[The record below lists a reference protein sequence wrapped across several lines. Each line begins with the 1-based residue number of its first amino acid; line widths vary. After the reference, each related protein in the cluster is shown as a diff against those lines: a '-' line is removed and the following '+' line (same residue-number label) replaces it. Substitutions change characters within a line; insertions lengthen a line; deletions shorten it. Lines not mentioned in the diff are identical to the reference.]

1 MFERQ
6 NQPTYQSTNP
16 ATNPSTYQQTN
27 QRVAYF
33 NGNFVPENE
42 VRVPFRDRSFLYGDG
57 CFDMTRTF
65 NGRPFKVAEHIDR
78 FYRSLAYLRIDIGMT
93 AAQMIEV
100 THEVVRRNAH
110 LLGQGQDWW
119 VGQRVSRGV
128 KSVGDGMDPWEHM
141 GANVVVDCMPLPF
154 KARAEHYRDGI
165 RVIVPSVRRT
175 PPGSLSPR
183 VKTHNYLNMIMAD
196 MEARERDA
204 QAWAVLLDENGNL
217 CEGMGSNI
225 FVVKDGRLATPQG
238 RYVLEGVSRQTVI
251 DLARADGMEVVERDI
266 DLYNAYTA
274 DEVFLTSTS
283 LCLCPVAKVNHAVVG
298 AGEVPGPVVKRLL
311 AAYSKLVDCDIEEQY
326 LRQL

>member
-1 MFERQ
+1 MAKR
-6 NQPTYQSTNP
+6 S
-16 ATNPSTYQQTN
+16 N
-27 QRVAYF
+27 QRIAYF
-33 NGNFVPENE
+33 NGSYVPEAE

-93 AAQMIEV
+93 PAQMIEV
-100 THEVVRRNAH
+100 THEVVARNAH
-110 LLGQGQDWW
+110 LLSAGQDWW

-128 KSVGDGMDPWEHM
+128 KSVGDSADPWEHM
-141 GANVVVDCMPLPF
+141 GPNVVVDCMPLPF
-154 KARAEHYRDGI
+154 KARAAHYRDGI
-165 RVIVPSVRRT
+165 RVVIPSVRRT

-196 MEARERDA
+196 MEARERDPE
-204 QAWAVLLDENGNL
+204 AWAVLLDEHGNL

-225 FVVKDGRLATPQG
+225 FVIKDGRLSTPQG

-251 DLARADGMEVVERDI
+251 DLARAEGLEVVERDM
-266 DLYNAYTA
+266 DLYDAYTA

-298 AGEVPGPVVKRLL
+298 NGKIPGPVVKRLL
-311 AAYSKLVDCDIEEQY
+311 AAYSKLVDCDIEGQY
-326 LRQL
+326 LRHLG